1 MVCFASI
8 LFKERYNIMKKFLSA
23 VLCVLLM
30 MSLAVSAFA
39 APSVVAPVSSGT
51 ATSAKPAVEDEN
63 AIEIV
68 DETGK
73 TVTTDPAEALKVVT
87 LGDAGELTAEE
98 QEIFNK
104 AYEEASAVEDMV
116 VVDFFW
122 LDLQPE
128 YKAALADG
136 QGVKVTFTVPNVQP
150 GDKVVVTVNGVQVP
164 DEYVTVNEDGT
175 VTVLFYE
182 FGAVAIM
189 VEEKA

>member
-1 MVCFASI
+1 
-8 LFKERYNIMKKFLSA
+8 MKKFLSA

-39 APSVVAPVSSGT
+39 APSVVAPVSSET

-73 TVTTDPAEALKVVT
+73 TVTTDPAEALKVVA